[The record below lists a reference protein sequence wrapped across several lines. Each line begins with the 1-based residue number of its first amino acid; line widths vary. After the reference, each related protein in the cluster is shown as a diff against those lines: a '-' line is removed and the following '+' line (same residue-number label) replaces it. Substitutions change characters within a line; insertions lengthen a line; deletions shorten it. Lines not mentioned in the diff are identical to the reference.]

1 MTTLSDLEKKLLEC
15 RLAGATDD
23 TEVRIEDTRTGEFEI
38 DYMERE
44 YSTPMKGQIL
54 IYTDL

>member
-1 MTTLSDLEKKLLEC
+1 MTTLIELEAKLLEC
-15 RLAGATDD
+15 RQAGAKDD
-23 TEVRIEDTRTGEFEI
+23 TEVRIEDTRTGEFLI

-44 YSTPMKGQIL
+44 HGIFAKGQIL